1 MTETVGTRF
10 IFLPVHC
17 VSEFTV
23 KSASAAAVVVVIAAT
38 ATAVVVVSTAG
49 REDDEQEDEED
60 YPTAAISL
68 KHIVAHSKKLL

>member
-17 VSEFTV
+17 VSEVTV
-23 KSASAAAVVVVIAAT
+23 KSAATAAVVVVIAAT
-38 ATAVVVVSTAG
+38 AVVVVSAAG
-49 REDDEQEDEED
+49 REDDEQEDKED

>member
-23 KSASAAAVVVVIAAT
+23 KSASAAAVVVVVIAAT
-38 ATAVVVVSTAG
+38 ATAVVVSAAG
-49 REDDEQEDEED
+49 REDDEQEDKED